1 MPDIDAVSLLQ
12 CDCSFIRLF
21 CFSVMLQDYE
31 CTAVCSVEND
41 AMPVEVDEKQSHMK
55 PVVALEKLDLDK

>member
-1 MPDIDAVSLLQ
+1 
-12 CDCSFIRLF
+12 
-21 CFSVMLQDYE
+21 MLQDYE